1 MCFRLNRILAILSLV
16 TKNYRA
22 VSLLPTSGKVFE
34 SIFMAKNLLA
44 PSQSGFKP
52 GDSCI
57 NQLLSITHEIYSSF
71 DDGFEV
77 RSVFF
82 LDISKP
88 LDKVWHEEIIFKLQ
102 LNGISDDLLNI
113 KELRLMVSPL
123 QGPKLMQG
131 SPKDLS

>member
-1 MCFRLNRILAILSLV
+1 MRFIH
-16 TKNYRA
+16 
-22 VSLLPTSGKVFE
+22 LLMMDLKLEVF
-34 SIFMAKNLLA
+34 
-44 PSQSGFKP
+44 
-52 GDSCI
+52 
-57 NQLLSITHEIYSSF
+57 
-71 DDGFEV
+71 
-77 RSVFF
+77 FF

-102 LNGISDDLLNI
+102 QNGISDDLLNI